1 MPASTWCGRQPGE
14 ENAIVTEPLLVIDDL
29 HVNVGDKPIVRGLS
43 LTVNAGE
50 VHAIMGPNGS
60 GKSTLANALM
70 GHPRYT
76 ITGGS
81 VRYKGEEIVHQTPDE
96 RARAGMF
103 LAFQYP
109 TDVPG
114 VSMINFLRRAVS
126 ARRGAEIPV
135 KEFRKQLGAVL
146 EQLQIDEQFVRRYVN
161 DGFSGGEKKRAEI
174 LQLGLLE
181 PELAIMDETDSGLD
195 IDALRI
201 VAEGINATRSD
212 ANAILLI
219 THYQRML
226 NYISP
231 DFVHVLAE
239 GRIVTSGDASLSHR
253 LEAEGY
259 DPILTESVAQ
269 TMQGAPS

>member
-1 MPASTWCGRQPGE
+1 MP
-14 ENAIVTEPLLVIDDL
+14 EPLLAIEDL
-29 HVNVGDKPIVRGLS
+29 HIAVEDKPIVRGLS
-43 LTVNAGE
+43 LLIHAGE

-76 ITGGS
+76 ITSGS
-81 VRYKGEEIVHQTPDE
+81 VRYKGEEVIHWPPDE

-114 VSMINFLRRAVS
+114 VSMINFLRRATS
-126 ARRGAEIPV
+126 ARRGSEIPV
-135 KEFRKQLGAVL
+135 REFRQQLGAVL
-146 EQLQIDEQFVRRYVN
+146 EQLHIDEQFVRRYVN

-174 LQLGLLE
+174 LQLGLLQ

-201 VAEGINATRSD
+201 VAQGINATRRDS
-212 ANAILLI
+212 NATLLI

-226 NYISP
+226 NYVTP
-231 DFVHVLAE
+231 DFVHVLAA
-239 GRIVTSGDASLSHR
+239 GRIVVSGDATLAHR

-259 DPILTESVAQ
+259 DPILSEATE
-269 TMQGAPS
+269 GAPA

>member
-1 MPASTWCGRQPGE
+1 M
-14 ENAIVTEPLLVIDDL
+14 TEPLFVIDDL
-29 HVNVGDKPIVRGLS
+29 HVNVGEKPIVRGLS

-126 ARRGAEIPV
+126 ARQGAEIPV

-146 EQLQIDEQFVRRYVN
+146 ERLQIDEQFVRRYVN

-226 NYISP
+226 NYIAP
-231 DFVHVLAE
+231 DFVHVLAD
-239 GRIVTSGDASLSHR
+239 GRIVTSGDASLAHR

-259 DPILTESVAQ
+259 DPILTESAAQ
-269 TMQGAPS
+269 AIQGAPS